1 MRKALFLGVSLRRHP
16 KRPPATY
23 NLMNSP
29 VAPLLLMGVA
39 PLPFSDQMALLFYSR
54 EDRFEDWEI
63 NDLQGV
69 SLIEF

>member
-1 MRKALFLGVSLRRHP
+1 
-16 KRPPATY
+16 
-23 NLMNSP
+23 MNSP

-69 SLIEF
+69 SLVEF